1 MAFYWAHT
9 CTFKNRF
16 SVEQRGHKESLDFGV
31 LSNQKGV
38 AKATTLGF
46 FKHMDGYTTKGQS
59 SIFEALIFWC
69 IYN

>member
-38 AKATTLGF
+38 AKATTLSF
-46 FKHMDGYTTKGQS
+46 S
-59 SIFEALIFWC
+59 SIWMDIRRKDNRRFLKH
-69 IYN
+69 